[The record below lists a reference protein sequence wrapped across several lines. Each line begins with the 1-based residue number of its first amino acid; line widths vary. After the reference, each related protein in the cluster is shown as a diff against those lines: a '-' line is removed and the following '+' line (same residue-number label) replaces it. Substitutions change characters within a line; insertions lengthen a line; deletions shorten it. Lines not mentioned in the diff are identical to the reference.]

1 MNPLS
6 PSLRASAQTRA
17 CFTLSAAATAVA
29 AAFPLLACA
38 QSEPQPQATVAAAGN
53 DSTQQTS
60 DSQTLQRVTLTAGRP
75 SSLPTEIPTTIE
87 GIDAK
92 TMERSINA
100 TDAED
105 ALKYLPSLLVRK
117 RYIGDYNHAVLATR
131 ASGTGNSARSMVY
144 ADGILLSNLL
154 GNGAGFTPR
163 WGLVTPEE
171 IERVDVLYGPFSAAY
186 AGNSVGAVVDY
197 ITRMPTQFEAH
208 VKAQAFT
215 QDFKLFNTD
224 KSYSGHQTSA
234 SIGDKNGPW
243 SWWINVNEADSN
255 GQPLVFANRLV
266 SAGVPVTASA
276 IPVSGAV
283 LDKNP
288 KNQDWLMLGTTTQ
301 YHTLQDHAK
310 VKLAYDISP
319 TIRASY
325 TFGYWHNSTDGN
337 VESYLRDAAGNAV
350 YTGNVAING
359 RQYTL
364 TPADFTPNK
373 NVLEHLTH
381 GFDVKSNTKGT
392 WDWEIAASLYDYN
405 KDILRSWMPSTASA
419 TSAANPNAGRITDMA
434 GTGWN
439 TVALK
444 GIWRPQDA
452 AGHTVEFG
460 YQREA
465 YKLRTSVFDTAN
477 WTDGAASGLFS
488 GFNGDTQLQSL
499 YAQDAWRINQ
509 QWKTILGGRFEQWRA
524 DNGSIA
530 SKTTVQPFGT
540 RDEHYFSPKAALS
553 YHQDSDWTYKASVGR
568 AVRMPTVSELYQG
581 SLSGTNIVNNDPNL
595 KPEKSWTSELT
606 AERSLNNGAGIL
618 RATFFHERT
627 KDALYSQVNAAASS
641 TVTTIQNVDDIR
653 TNGIELAYQASDAFV
668 RGLDLTGSLTY
679 TDSEILRND
688 KFPASVGKQQP
699 RVPNWRA
706 NFVATYR
713 QDDKLSYTLGARY
726 SGKQYGT
733 LDNSDPNGNS
743 YTGFGSF
750 FVADVRVRYQLAR
763 QWTGSIG
770 IDNLNNAKYWAF
782 HPYTQRTVMAEL
794 KFDY

>member
-1 MNPLS
+1 MHA
-6 PSLRASAQTRA
+6 LRA
-17 CFTLSAAATAVA
+17 LYAAAA
-29 AAFPLLACA
+29 AAIAIPASA
-38 QSEPQPQATVAAAGN
+38 SAPAAADTIAADN
-53 DSTQQTS
+53 DVLMLQSNPPTQQH
-60 DSQTLQRVTLTAGRP
+60 VTITAARP

-87 GIDAK
+87 SIDAK
-92 TMERSINA
+92 TMERTINA

-154 GNGAGFTPR
+154 GNGAAFTPR

-197 ITRMPTQFEAH
+197 VTRMPTQFEAH

-215 QDFKLFNTD
+215 QDFKLFNTA
-224 KSYSGHQTSA
+224 KSYSGHQASA
-234 SIGDKNGPW
+234 SIGDRSGPW
-243 SWWINVNEADSN
+243 SWWINVNETDSN

-266 SAGVPVTASA
+266 SAGVPVTAGS
-276 IPVSGAV
+276 IPVTGAV

-301 YHTLQDHAK
+301 YHTAQDHAK
-310 VKLAYDISP
+310 IKLAYDISP
-319 TIRASY
+319 AIRASY
-325 TFGYWHNSTDGN
+325 TFGYWRNSTDGN
-337 VESYLRDAAGNAV
+337 VESYLRDAAGNPV
-350 YTGNVAING
+350 YTGNVVING
-359 RQYTL
+359 LQYAL
-364 TPADFTPNK
+364 TAADFAPNR
-373 NVLEHLTH
+373 NALEHYTH
-381 GFDVKSNTKGT
+381 GLDLKSNTKGV
-392 WDWEIAASLYDYN
+392 WDWEIAASLYDYH
-405 KDILRSWMPSTASA
+405 KDILRSATAA
-419 TSAANPNAGRITDMA
+419 LPAAASGGAGRITDMA

-439 TVALK
+439 TLALK
-444 GIWRPQDA
+444 GIWHPQQA
-452 AGHTVEFG
+452 PEHIVEFG

-465 YKLRTSVFDTAN
+465 YQLRTSVYDTPD
-477 WTDGAASGLFS
+477 WTGGPAAGLFS

-509 QWKTILGGRFEQWRA
+509 QWKTILGGRVEQWRA

-530 SKTTVQPFGT
+530 SKSASQAFGT
-540 RDEHYFSPKAALS
+540 RDEHYFSPKAAIS
-553 YHQDSDWTYKASVGR
+553 FKPDSDWTYKASAGR

-581 SLSGTNIVNNDPNL
+581 SLSGTNIINNDPNL
-595 KPEKSWTSELT
+595 KPEKSWTTELT
-606 AERSLNNGAGIL
+606 AERALNGGAGIL
-618 RATFFHERT
+618 RSTFFHERT
-627 KDALYSQVNAAASS
+627 RDALYSQVNAAASS

-653 TNGIELAYQASDAFV
+653 TNGLELAYLANDVFI
-668 RGLDLTGSLTY
+668 RGLDLSGSVTY
-679 TDSEILRND
+679 TDSEIVRNN

-706 NFVATYR
+706 NFVASYR
-713 QDDKLSYTLGARY
+713 PDDKLSYTLGARY

-763 QWTGSIG
+763 QWSGSIG

>member
-1 MNPLS
+1 MHSSSTSTRLPNRACAWRMFSAAIATTLPML
-6 PSLRASAQTRA
+6 ASAQTQA
-17 CFTLSAAATAVA
+17 ETPVA
-29 AAFPLLACA
+29 ADDV
-38 QSEPQPQATVAAAGN
+38 QQQQA
-53 DSTQQTS
+53 DQQTR
-60 DSQTLQRVTLTAGRP
+60 QRVIISAGRP

-92 TMERSINA
+92 TIERTINA

-131 ASGTGNSARSMVY
+131 ASGTGNSARSLVY

-154 GNGAGFTPR
+154 GNGAAFTPR

-197 ITRMPTQFEAH
+197 VTRMPTQFEAH
-208 VKAQAFT
+208 VKAQAYT

-224 KSYSGHQTSA
+224 KNYAGHQASA
-234 SIGDKNGPW
+234 SMGDKNGPW
-243 SWWINVNEADSN
+243 SWWINANQTDSN

-266 SAGVPVTASA
+266 SAGVPVTAGS
-276 IPVSGAV
+276 IPVTGAV

-301 YHTLQDHAK
+301 YHTIQDHAK
-310 VKLAYDISP
+310 VKLAYDFSP

-325 TFGYWHNSTDGN
+325 TFGYWRNSTDGN
-337 VESYLRDAAGNAV
+337 VASYLRDPAGNPV
-350 YTGNVAING
+350 YAGNVSING
-359 RQYTL
+359 RQYSL
-364 TPADFTPNK
+364 TPADFAPNK
-373 NVLEHLTH
+373 NDLEHLTH
-381 GFDVKSNTKGT
+381 GLDLKSNTKGV
-392 WDWEIAASLYDYN
+392 WDWEIAASLYDYH
-405 KDILRSWMPSTASA
+405 KDILRSATAAMP
-419 TSAANPNAGRITDMA
+419 AAAGGGAGRIADMA

-439 TVALK
+439 TLALK
-444 GIWRPQDA
+444 GIWRPQSA
-452 AGHTVEFG
+452 AEHTVEFG

-465 YKLRTSVFDTAN
+465 YKLRTSVYDTSN

-499 YAQDAWRINQ
+499 YAQDAWRINRE
-509 QWKTILGGRFEQWRA
+509 WKTILGGRLEQWRA
-524 DNGSIA
+524 DNGSIS
-530 SKTTVQPFGT
+530 SKTTTQSFGT
-540 RDEHYFSPKAALS
+540 RDEHYVSPKAALA
-553 YHQDSDWTYKASVGR
+553 YHPEGDWTYKASVGR

-581 SLSGTNIVNNDPNL
+581 SLSGTNIINNDPNL
-595 KPEKSWTSELT
+595 KPEKSWTTELT
-606 AERSLNNGAGIL
+606 AEHTLANGAGIL

-641 TVTTIQNVDDIR
+641 TVTTIQNIDDIR
-653 TNGIELAYQASDAFV
+653 TNGLELAYQANDVFL
-668 RGLDLTGSLTY
+668 RGLDLGGSLTY
-679 TDSEILRND
+679 TDSKILRND

-699 RVPNWRA
+699 RVPDWRA
-706 NFVATYR
+706 NLVATYR
-713 QDDKLSYTLGARY
+713 QDDKLSYTLGMRY

-743 YTGFGSF
+743 YTGFGNF
-750 FVADVRVRYQLAR
+750 FVADIRLRYRLAR
-763 QWTGSIG
+763 QWSGSIG